1 MFILKKE
8 NILKE
13 KIDLVY
19 LWCNLDDPN
28 FKQRKES
35 FLKGQ
40 IIDKEANNV
49 CRFTDNGELKYSLR
63 SVELYAPWVNK
74 IYIVTDNQIPNWLNL
89 DNPKIEIIN
98 QNDILP
104 QSAIPCFNSIAI
116 EHSIKNIPNLEEHF
130 IYANDDMFF
139 NLPTEPE
146 FFFNKKGCPISR
158 FRKKRKKRYYTI
170 YEYALNNA
178 ENLIYK
184 KFKINLNFEP
194 HHNIDAYLKSEVIN
208 CYETFK
214 SEIDKTINSHFRNK
228 ENVERAIYQKYFVAV
243 KKGEFKRVSKVDCK
257 LNPIKRL
264 INLIKKEY
272 KKDSCLIFPQ
282 GRNIEETL
290 NKFKPHLFCIND
302 SEETTNE
309 DRKYLKEFLQ
319 KKFPNKSNFEI

>member
-1 MFILKKE
+1 MNK
-8 NILKE
+8 

-28 FKQRKES
+28 FKQRKEN
-35 FLKGQ
+35 FLNGK
-40 IIDKEANNV
+40 IIDKEANND
-49 CRFTDNGELKYSLR
+49 CRFVDNGELKYSLR

-104 QSAIPCFNSIAI
+104 LSAIPSFNSIAI
-116 EHSIKNIPNLEEHF
+116 EHCIKNIPNLNEHF

-139 NLPTEPE
+139 NDYTTPD
-146 FFFNKKGCPISR
+146 FFFNKKGYPISR
-158 FRKKRKKRYYTI
+158 FRKRRKKRYYTL

-184 KFKINLNFEP
+184 KFNLMLNFEP

-214 SEIDKTINSHFRNK
+214 DEIDKTINSHFRSK
-228 ENVERAIYQKYFVAV
+228 ENIERAIYQKYFVAA
-243 KKGEFKRVSKVDCK
+243 KKGEFKRVSRVDCK
-257 LNPIKRL
+257 LNPIKRF
-264 INLIKKEY
+264 INLIKKDF

-282 GRNIEETL
+282 ERNIEETL
-290 NKFKPHLFCIND
+290 NKFKPYLFCIND

-309 DRKYLKEFLQ
+309 DRIYIKEFLQ
-319 KKFPNKSNFEI
+319 KRYPNKSAFEI

>member
-1 MFILKKE
+1 M
-8 NILKE
+8 KE

-28 FKQRKES
+28 FKQRKEN

-74 IYIVTDNQIPNWLNL
+74 IYIVTDNQIPDWLNL
-89 DNPKIEIIN
+89 NYPKIKIIN

-139 NLPTEPE
+139 NDYTPPE

-158 FRKKRKKRYYTI
+158 FRKKRKKRYYTL

-228 ENVERAIYQKYFVAV
+228 ENVERAIYQKYFIAH

-319 KKFPNKSNFEI
+319 KKFPNKSAFEI

>member
-1 MFILKKE
+1 MLNK
-8 NILKE
+8 

-28 FKQRKES
+28 FKQRKEN

-40 IIDKEANNV
+40 IIDKEANNP

-74 IYIVTDNQIPNWLNL
+74 IYIVTDNQIPDWLNL
-89 DNPKIEIIN
+89 DNPKIEIVDHKEIMPKSA
-98 QNDILP
+98 LP
-104 QSAIPCFNSIAI
+104 SFNSIAI
-116 EHSIKNIPNLEEHF
+116 EHCIKNIKNLEEHF
-130 IYANDDMFF
+130 LYANDDTFF
-139 NLPTEPE
+139 NDYTTPE
-146 FFFNKKGCPISR
+146 FFFNKKGFPISR

-178 ENLIYK
+178 ENLINN
-184 KFKINLNFEP
+184 KFHLMLNFEP

-228 ENVERAIYQKYFVAV
+228 ENVERAIYQKYFIAH
-243 KKGEFKRVSKVDCK
+243 KKGEYKRVSKIDVK

-264 INLIKKEY
+264 LNLIKKEY
-272 KKDSCLIFPQ
+272 KKDSCLIFPEN
-282 GRNIEETL
+282 RNVKETL
-290 NKFKPHLFCIND
+290 DKLKPNLYCIND
-302 SEETTNE
+302 SENTTNE
-309 DRKYLKEFLQ
+309 DRIYIKEFLQ
-319 KKFPNKSNFEI
+319 NRYPKKSAFEI

>member
-1 MFILKKE
+1 M
-8 NILKE
+8 KE

>member
-1 MFILKKE
+1 M
-8 NILKE
+8 KE

-28 FKQRKES
+28 FKQRKEN
-35 FLKGQ
+35 FLRGQ
-40 IIDKEANNV
+40 IIDKEANNP

-74 IYIVTDNQIPNWLNL
+74 IYIITDNQIPNWLNL

-104 QSAIPCFNSIAI
+104 QSAIPSFNSIAI

-158 FRKKRKKRYYTI
+158 FRKKRKKRHYTL

-214 SEIDKTINSHFRNK
+214 NEIDKTINSHFRNK
-228 ENVERAIYQKYFVAV
+228 ENVERAIYQKYFIAH

-264 INLIKKEY
+264 INLIKKDF

-282 GRNIEETL
+282 GRNIEEIL
-290 NKFKPHLFCIND
+290 NKFRPYLFCIND

-309 DRKYLKEFLQ
+309 DRIYIKGFLQ
-319 KKFPNKSNFEI
+319 KRYPKKSSFEI

>member
-1 MFILKKE
+1 M
-8 NILKE
+8 KE

-28 FKQRKES
+28 FKQRKEN

-40 IIDKEANNV
+40 IVDKEANNP

-89 DNPKIEIIN
+89 DNPKIEIIK
-98 QNDILP
+98 QNDILLN
-104 QSAIPCFNSIAI
+104 SAIPSFNSIAI

-146 FFFNKKGCPISR
+146 FFFNKKGYPISR
-158 FRKKRKKRYYTI
+158 FRKKRKKRYYTL

-319 KKFPNKSNFEI
+319 KKFPNKSAFEI

>member
-1 MFILKKE
+1 MLNK
-8 NILKE
+8 

-28 FKQRKES
+28 FKQRKEN

-40 IIDKEANNV
+40 IVDKEANNP

-63 SVELYAPWVNK
+63 SVELYAPWINK

-116 EHSIKNIPNLEEHF
+116 EHSIKNIKNLEEYF
-130 IYANDDMFF
+130 LYANDDMFF
-139 NLPTEPE
+139 NDYTTPE

-158 FRKKRKKRYYTI
+158 FRKKRKKRYYTL

-184 KFKINLNFEP
+184 KFNLMLNFEP

-214 SEIDKTINSHFRNK
+214 NEIDKTINSHFRNK

-319 KKFPNKSNFEI
+319 KKFPNKSAFEI

>member
-1 MFILKKE
+1 M
-8 NILKE
+8 KE

-28 FKQRKES
+28 FKQRKEN

-40 IIDKEANNV
+40 IIDKEANNP
-49 CRFTDNGELKYSLR
+49 CRFVDNGELKYSLR

-89 DNPKIEIIN
+89 DNPKIQIIN
-98 QNDILP
+98 QNDILLN
-104 QSAIPCFNSIAI
+104 SAIPSFNSIAI

-146 FFFNKKGCPISR
+146 FFFNKKGFPIVR
-158 FRKKRKKRYYTI
+158 FRKKRKKRFYTI
-170 YEYALNNA
+170 YECALNNA

-184 KFKINLNFEP
+184 KFNLMLNFEP

-214 SEIDKTINSHFRNK
+214 NEIDKTINSHFRNK

-309 DRKYLKEFLQ
+309 DRKYLKEFLE
-319 KKFPNKSNFEI
+319 KRFPNKSAFEI

>member
-1 MFILKKE
+1 MDK
-8 NILKE
+8 

-28 FKQRKES
+28 FKQRKEN
-35 FLKGQ
+35 FLRGQ
-40 IIDKEANNV
+40 IIDKEANNP

-98 QNDILP
+98 QNDILLN
-104 QSAIPCFNSIAI
+104 SAIPSFNSIAI
-116 EHSIKNIPNLEEHF
+116 EHCIKNIPNLEEHF

-139 NLPTEPE
+139 NDYTPPE

-158 FRKKRKKRYYTI
+158 FRKKRKKRYYTL

-184 KFKINLNFEP
+184 KFNLMLNFEP

-214 SEIDKTINSHFRNK
+214 DEIDKTINSHFRSK
-228 ENVERAIYQKYFVAV
+228 ENIERAIYQKYFVAA
-243 KKGEFKRVSKVDCK
+243 KKGEFKRVSRVDCK
-257 LNPIKRL
+257 LNPIKRF
-264 INLIKKEY
+264 INLIKKDF

-282 GRNIEETL
+282 ERNIEETL
-290 NKFKPHLFCIND
+290 NKFKPYLFCTND
-302 SEETTNE
+302 SEDTKDE
-309 DRKYLKEFLQ
+309 DRIYMKQFLE
-319 KKFPNKSNFEI
+319 KRYPNKSGFEI

>member
-1 MFILKKE
+1 M
-8 NILKE
+8 KE

-28 FKQRKES
+28 FKQRKEN

-40 IIDKEANNV
+40 IIDKEANNP
-49 CRFTDNGELKYSLR
+49 CRFVDNGELKYSLR

-89 DNPKIEIIN
+89 NNPKIQIIN
-98 QNDILP
+98 QNDILLY
-104 QSAIPCFNSIAI
+104 SAIPSFNSIAI

-139 NLPTEPE
+139 NDYTPPE

-158 FRKKRKKRYYTI
+158 FRKKRKKRHYTL

-214 SEIDKTINSHFRNK
+214 NEIDKTINSHFRNK
-228 ENVERAIYQKYFVAV
+228 ENVERAIYQKYFIAH

-290 NKFKPHLFCIND
+290 NKFKPYLFCIND

-319 KKFPNKSNFEI
+319 KKFPNKSAFEI

>member
-1 MFILKKE
+1 M
-8 NILKE
+8 KE

-28 FKQRKES
+28 FKQRKEN
-35 FLKGQ
+35 FLNGQ

-158 FRKKRKKRYYTI
+158 FRKKRKKRYYTL

-228 ENVERAIYQKYFVAV
+228 ENVERAIYQKYFIAH

-309 DRKYLKEFLQ
+309 DRIYIKGFLQ
-319 KKFPNKSNFEI
+319 KRYPNKSAFEI

>member
-1 MFILKKE
+1 M
-8 NILKE
+8 KE

-40 IIDKEANNV
+40 IIDKEANNP
-49 CRFTDNGELKYSLR
+49 CRFVDNGELKYSLR

-89 DNPKIEIIN
+89 NHPKIQIIN
-98 QNDILP
+98 QNDILLY
-104 QSAIPCFNSIAI
+104 SAIPSFNSIAI

-139 NLPTEPE
+139 NDYTPPE

-158 FRKKRKKRYYTI
+158 FRKKRKKRHYAL

-184 KFKINLNFEP
+184 KFNLMLNFEP

-214 SEIDKTINSHFRNK
+214 NEIDKTINSHFRNK

-243 KKGEFKRVSKVDCK
+243 KKGEFKRVSRVDCK

-272 KKDSCLIFPQ
+272 KKDSCVIFPQ

-290 NKFKPHLFCIND
+290 NKFKPYLFCIND

-319 KKFPNKSNFEI
+319 KRFPNKSAFEI

>member
-1 MFILKKE
+1 M
-8 NILKE
+8 KE

-40 IIDKEANNV
+40 IIDKEANNP
-49 CRFTDNGELKYSLR
+49 CRFVDNGELKYSLR

-139 NLPTEPE
+139 NDYTPPE

-158 FRKKRKKRYYTI
+158 FRKKRKKRYYTL

-228 ENVERAIYQKYFVAV
+228 ENVERAIYQKYFIAH

-290 NKFKPHLFCIND
+290 NKFKPHLFCLND
-302 SEETTNE
+302 NENTTKE
-309 DRKYLKEFLQ
+309 DIELMKEFLQ
-319 KKFPNKSNFEI
+319 KRFPNKSAFEI

>member
-1 MFILKKE
+1 MLNK
-8 NILKE
+8 

-28 FKQRKES
+28 FKQRKEN

-40 IIDKEANNV
+40 IIDKEANNP

-63 SVELYAPWVNK
+63 SVELYAPWINK

-89 DNPKIEIIN
+89 DNPKIEIVDHKEIMPKSA
-98 QNDILP
+98 LP
-104 QSAIPCFNSIAI
+104 SFSSRAI
-116 EHSIKNIPNLEEHF
+116 EHCIKNIPNLEEHF

-146 FFFNKKGCPISR
+146 FFFNKKGYPISR
-158 FRKKRKKRYYTI
+158 FRKKRKKRYYTL

-178 ENLIYK
+178 ENLINN
-184 KFKINLNFEP
+184 KFHLMLNFEP

-214 SEIDKTINSHFRNK
+214 NEIDKTINSHFKNK
-228 ENVERAIYQKYFVAV
+228 EDVQRIIYQQYFIAV

-319 KKFPNKSNFEI
+319 KRFPNKSNFEI

>member
-1 MFILKKE
+1 M
-8 NILKE
+8 KE

-28 FKQRKES
+28 FKQKKES

-40 IIDKEANNV
+40 IVDKEANNP

-104 QSAIPCFNSIAI
+104 QSAIPCFNSISI
-116 EHSIKNIPNLEEHF
+116 EHCIKNIPNLEEHF

-146 FFFNKKGCPISR
+146 FFFNKKGYPISR
-158 FRKKRKKRYYTI
+158 FRKKRKKRLYTL

-184 KFKINLNFEP
+184 KFNLMLNFEP

-214 SEIDKTINSHFRNK
+214 NEIDKTINSHFRNK

-243 KKGEFKRVSKVDCK
+243 KKGEFKRVSRVDCK

-272 KKDSCLIFPQ
+272 KKDSCLISPQ
-282 GRNIEETL
+282 GRNIEEIL
-290 NKFKPHLFCIND
+290 NKFRPYLFCIND

-319 KKFPNKSNFEI
+319 KRYPNKSAFEI